1 MNPRP
6 RSTFGGIVAACLPA
20 AALAASVLWAGAVS
34 ANPETPPGVVRALVE
49 NPALSHLVGLG
60 ADPAVRAR
68 LPGLTL
74 LAPVAGP
81 WGLPRDPAALS
92 AWLDRHSLPGV
103 WTLSDL
109 AKQAKSDGAG
119 RAFVSPDPGG
129 SMVLASDTAPGG
141 FVVVDGNGNTSAV
154 LASVPVSGGAVLLL
168 DRPLGVLSEPTPP
181 PAGGAFVALP

>member
-1 MNPRP
+1 MLSRP
-6 RSTFGGIVAACLPA
+6 LGLALLLVASPA
-20 AALAASVLWAGAVS
+20 FA
-34 ANPETPPGVVRALVE
+34 ETPPGVVRALVE

-68 LPGLTL
+68 LSGLTL
-74 LAPVAGP
+74 LAPAPGA

-92 AWLDRHSLPGV
+92 AWLDRHSLPGL
-103 WTLSDL
+103 WSLADL
-109 AKQAKSDGAG
+109 AEEAKTNGG
-119 RAFVSPDPGG
+119 RAFVSPDAGG
-129 SMVLASDTAPGG
+129 LMLYASNAAPGG
-141 FVVVDGNGNTSAV
+141 FVAVDGNGNTSAV